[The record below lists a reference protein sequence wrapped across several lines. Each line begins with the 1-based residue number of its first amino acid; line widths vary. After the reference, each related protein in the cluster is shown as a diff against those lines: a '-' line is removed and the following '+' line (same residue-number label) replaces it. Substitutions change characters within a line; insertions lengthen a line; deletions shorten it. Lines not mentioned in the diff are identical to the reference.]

1 MTLTRHTFTRSM
13 VVAAAAVTLSLT
25 ATSGFAQSKRG
36 PSSPGRITVENKRD
50 AALVE
55 LKLVGK
61 EGAAATERVVAKN
74 LAPGKRV
81 TFTLPPRSGCTFDL
95 AGTFE
100 DDSVMEAE
108 DRNLCRDK
116 VLRLVE

>member
-1 MTLTRHTFTRSM
+1 MTFTRLPLMRSM
-13 VVAAAAVTLSLT
+13 IVIAAATTLAAT
-25 ATSGFAQSKRG
+25 ATSAFAQSKRG
-36 PSSPGRITVENKRD
+36 PSSAGRITVENKRT

-55 LKLVGK
+55 LKVISK
-61 EGAAATERVVAKN
+61 DGANATERVVAKN

-81 TFTLPPRSGCTFDL
+81 SFTMPPRSGCNFDL

-108 DRNLCRDK
+108 DRNLCHDK